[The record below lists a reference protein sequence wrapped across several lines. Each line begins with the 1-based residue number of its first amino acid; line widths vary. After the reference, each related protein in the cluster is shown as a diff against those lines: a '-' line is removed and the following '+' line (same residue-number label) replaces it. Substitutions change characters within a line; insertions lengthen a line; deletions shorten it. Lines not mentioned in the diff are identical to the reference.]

1 MYDLDA
7 KKDLFEG
14 ETYRSQKSALLF
26 LSSISDIERQQ
37 TAEMVKQAT
46 FFAFLM
52 DGSTDIAGD
61 GHEAIFIRVAK
72 KGVVQERF
80 LAIDRQKVP
89 SLKTFMISPKRLL
102 PLRILIQVNT
112 KFNCIKQYLF
122 RHKLYKI
129 KQDLGLTMS
138 IFFNTFKFCISF

>member
-1 MYDLDA
+1 
-7 KKDLFEG
+7 
-14 ETYRSQKSALLF
+14 
-26 LSSISDIERQQ
+26 
-37 TAEMVKQAT
+37 MVKQAT

-61 GHEAIFIRVAK
+61 GHEAIFIRIAK

-89 SLKTFMISPKRLL
+89 SLKTFMISLKRRV

-112 KFNCIKQYLF
+112 KFNCIKQYLL